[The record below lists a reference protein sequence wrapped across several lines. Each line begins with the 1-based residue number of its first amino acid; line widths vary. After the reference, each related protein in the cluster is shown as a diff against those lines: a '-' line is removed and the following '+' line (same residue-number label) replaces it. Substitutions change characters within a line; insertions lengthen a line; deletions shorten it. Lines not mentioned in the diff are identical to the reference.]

1 MALHVELPADLE
13 EAVVSLLLDAGA
25 TGVVSE
31 ALAGEWLR
39 LEVPF
44 PAGDETAAACL
55 LARYLAS
62 LAEMEPAA
70 RLVRVH
76 AEEVPAVDWVGVARR
91 HHRPV
96 AVGRRFLVA
105 PPWELPEAGD
115 RELVVIEP
123 GMAFGTGHHA
133 TTRGCL
139 EAIETV
145 LASGALVH
153 TALDVGTGSGLLA
166 IALARLGVRRVLAI
180 DLDPAVL
187 PLARANLVGN
197 RADRVHLAGGT
208 VACIRTRFDLEV
220 ANLLAATIIAEASA
234 LAGAVAPDG
243 HLVVSGL
250 RSEQTPAVRAAF
262 PCWETLA
269 TGTEDGWET
278 LTLGRDRR
286 GQ

>member
-25 TGVVSE
+25 TGVVTE
-31 ALAGEWLR
+31 ALAGGWLR

-44 PAGDETAAACL
+44 PAGDEAAAARL
-55 LARYLAS
+55 LTRYLAS

-76 AEEVPAVDWVGVARR
+76 TVEVPAVDWVGVARR

-96 AVGRRFLVA
+96 AVGRRLLVA
-105 PPWELPEAGD
+105 PPWDVPDAGD
-115 RELVVIEP
+115 RELVIIEP
-123 GMAFGTGHHA
+123 GMAFGTGQHA

-139 EAIETV
+139 EAIEAV
-145 LASGALVH
+145 LASGAPVH
-153 TALDVGTGSGLLA
+153 RALDVGTGSGLLA

-187 PLARANLVGN
+187 PLARVNLVGN
-197 RADRVHLAGGT
+197 RADGVHLAGGT
-208 VACIRTRFDLEV
+208 VACVRARFDLVV
-220 ANLLAATIIAEASA
+220 ANLLADTIIAEASA
-234 LAGAVAPDG
+234 LAGVVAPDG

-250 RSEQTPAVRAAF
+250 RSEQTPTVRAAY
-262 PCWETLA
+262 PAWKTL
-269 TGTEDGWET
+269 TTRTEDGWET
-278 LTLGRDRR
+278 LTLGREHR
-286 GQ
+286 GP